1 MPTRKRL
8 YNNLLGNLDCNTD
21 IHDTGNL
28 QKHIQAQPLPPK
40 TKADIFISALLYGA
54 LERI

>member
-8 YNNLLGNLDCNTD
+8 YNNLLGNPGCNTD
-21 IHDTGNL
+21 IHDIGNP
-28 QKHIQAQPLPPK
+28 QKHNQAQPLPPK
-40 TKADIFISALLYGA
+40 TKADILISALLYGA